1 MPPPSGQFPFLHYSW
16 VNSSLAVELKCES
29 QTYSYF
35 EMRIAV
41 IKTVLFILGII
52 CAIFTYAIMR
62 SSQDVWERIHTGM
75 VVSIGQ
81 SV

>member
-1 MPPPSGQFPFLHYSW
+1 
-16 VNSSLAVELKCES
+16 
-29 QTYSYF
+29 
-35 EMRIAV
+35 MRIAV